1 MPRPILR
8 RMMRAALALA
18 LALPALP
25 APAAPAGDQVGDA
38 AGAPHVGDRRE
49 PESTIGSALP
59 THDAGNRLRVGIC
72 DMPPWSM
79 PPSGGS
85 REWTGLSAILW
96 RRTVQRLSLQYDM
109 RVFDYKD
116 LLAALERGDVDVAVT
131 GIPID
136 PENLQRFSL
145 TPAFDESG
153 LSIATE
159 VHDALSVESIAWRIA
174 SWEVVTWLA
183 ALLGLATVFAGGFWL
198 AERRRNPTIE
208 GPVVPALGES
218 TWWSLSTLST
228 VGYGDRV
235 PVTGWG
241 KAVGALW
248 MAVGFVM
255 MTVTAAVV
263 TSVLTVARLQPAVS
277 GPADLARVKVAVVAG
292 TTGEEYVNS
301 TRIAAERF
309 DTVEGAMDA
318 LREGKVRAVVGS
330 TTSLRYLTQR
340 RGHRSITVLPAPLM
354 RDYVGFGLRFG
365 LEPALEKRIELEL
378 VKGAQSD
385 EYRNFR
391 AALLGNVDAVAG
403 AAGGPR

>member
-1 MPRPILR
+1 MT
-8 RMMRAALALA
+8 
-18 LALPALP
+18 
-25 APAAPAGDQVGDA
+25 PAAPALVLAMLALLPPAAHAGEQ
-38 AGAPHVGDRRE
+38 AGAAEVPHVGDRRE
-49 PESTIGSALP
+49 RDAAIGNALP
-59 THDAGNRLRVGIC
+59 PHDPGTRLRVGIC

-79 PPSGGS
+79 PPSGAS

-96 RRTVQRLSLQYDM
+96 RRTVERLSLEYEM
-109 RVFDYKD
+109 RAFDYKD
-116 LLAALERGDVDVAVT
+116 LLAALERGEVDVAVT

-136 PENLQRFSL
+136 PENLRRFSL

-159 VHDALSVESIAWRIA
+159 LHDSLSVGSIARRIA
-174 SWEVVTWLA
+174 RWEVVTWLA

-292 TTGEEYVNS
+292 TRGEEYVNDA
-301 TRIAAERF
+301 RIAAERF
-309 DTVEGAMDA
+309 DTVEGALDA
-318 LREGKVRAVVGS
+318 LEQGKVRAVVGS

-340 RGHRSITVLPAPLM
+340 HGRRSITVLPAPLM
-354 RDYVGFGLRFG
+354 RDYVGFGMRFG

-378 VKGAQSD
+378 VKGAQSG

-391 AALLGNVDAVAG
+391 AALLGNVDSVAD